1 MVMMDNPSSPGQQ
14 RGVGEIVKVTI
25 TVKIVTV
32 TIVTVTVV
40 TVTVVTVT
48 IVTVTIVTVT
58 KALEMTMKGLCQG
71 QLLVEDRSQQRR
83 LKKKRAL
90 PPKSPQRKASPS

>member
-25 TVKIVTV
+25 
-32 TIVTVTVV
+32 V

-58 KALEMTMKGLCQG
+58 MSMTVTEALEMTMKGLYQG
-71 QLLVEDRSQQRR
+71 QLPVEDRSQQRR

>member
-25 TVKIVTV
+25 
-32 TIVTVTVV
+32 V

-48 IVTVTIVTVT
+48 IVTVTMSMTVT
-58 KALEMTMKGLCQG
+58 EALEMTMKGLYQG
-71 QLLVEDRSQQRR
+71 QLPVEDRSQQRR